1 MTALETF
8 DSYQREVARTAPA
21 GPTTPLVLATLA
33 LGLTGEAGE
42 VADLVKKY
50 IGHGHDLPSSK
61 VREELGDA
69 LWYITDLAAKLGF
82 SLEEVAA
89 FNVAKLRRRYPGG
102 FSHEASRARIDVT
115 NGETP

>member
-1 MTALETF
+1 MTDMVTF
-8 DSYQREVARTAPA
+8 QAYEHEVARTALI

-42 VADLVKKY
+42 VADLVKKH
-50 IGHGHDLPSSK
+50 IGHGHDLPFDK

-82 SLEEVAA
+82 SLEEVASGNA
-89 FNVAKLRRRYPGG
+89 AKLRRRYPSG
-102 FSHEASRARIDVT
+102 FSHEASRARVDVA